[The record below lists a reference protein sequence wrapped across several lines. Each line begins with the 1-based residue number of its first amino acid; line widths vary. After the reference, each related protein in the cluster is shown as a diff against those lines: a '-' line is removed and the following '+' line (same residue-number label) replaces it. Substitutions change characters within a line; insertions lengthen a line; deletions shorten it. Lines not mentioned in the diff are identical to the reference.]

1 MAYQSCFQR
10 FELKYMLTLS
20 QKEELLKVMA
30 PYMRLDQYGRTTI
43 RNIYFDTQN
52 YRLIRRSIE
61 QPLYKEKLRVRSYR
75 RATRDEDVFVE
86 LKKKFKK
93 VVYKRRLAMPLCGAM
108 DWLQGDDRKKPTGQ
122 IAEEIHY
129 FRDFYGKLKPAVFLS
144 YEREAFYSLDGS
156 EFRVTFDENI
166 LARNTDMDLCSEV
179 YGTPILPEGK
189 VLLELKAPGAIPL
202 WLTDFLSK
210 NKIYKT
216 SFSKYGTAYQTMLFK
231 GGKLCV

>member
-52 YRLIRRSIE
+52 YRLIRHSIE
-61 QPLYKEKLRVRSYR
+61 RPLYKEKLRVRSYR
-75 RATRDEDVFVE
+75 RATREEDVFVE

-129 FRDFYGKLKPAVFLS
+129 FRDFYGELKPAVFLS

-179 YGTPILPEGK
+179 YGTSILPEGK

>member
-10 FELKYMLTLS
+10 FELKYILTRP
-20 QKEELLKVMA
+20 QKEALLKVME
-30 PYMRLDQYGRTTI
+30 PYMKLDQYGRVTI
-43 RNIYFDTQN
+43 RNIYYDTPN
-52 YRLIRRSIE
+52 YRLIRASIE
-61 QPLYKEKLRVRSYR
+61 RPVYKEKLRLRSYR
-75 RATRDEDVFVE
+75 QLGPGEEAFVE

-93 VVYKRRLAMPLCGAM
+93 VVYKRRLSMAFEKAV
-108 DWLQGDDRKKPTGQ
+108 DWLHGNDTEQPPGQ
-122 IAEEIHY
+122 IGAEIHY
-129 FRDFYGKLKPAVFLS
+129 FRDYYKDLRPTVFLS

-166 LARNTDMDLCSEV
+166 LARPTDLSLCSKV
-179 YGTPILPEGK
+179 YGTPILPVELTL
-189 VLLELKAPGAIPL
+189 VELKAPGAIPL
-202 WLTDFLSK
+202 WLTDFLTE

>member
-52 YRLIRRSIE
+52 YRLIRHSIE
-61 QPLYKEKLRVRSYR
+61 RPLYKEKLRVRSYR

-93 VVYKRRLAMPLCGAM
+93 VVYKHRLAMPLCGAM

-129 FRDFYGKLKPAVFLS
+129 FRDFYGELKPAVFLS

-179 YGTPILPEGK
+179 YGTSILPEGK